1 MKGFHG
7 NIEKL
12 TLGNTNFR
20 QVLYTAEHCQL
31 VLMTLPVGG
40 EIGSEIHAENDQ
52 FSVLKLVM
60 VRLSLMV
67 MNMKLQMETL

>member
-31 VLMTLPVGG
+31 VLMTLPVG
-40 EIGSEIHAENDQ
+40 
-52 FSVLKLVM
+52 
-60 VRLSLMV
+60 
-67 MNMKLQMETL
+67 